1 MKGKYV
7 IHSIGPVWSNNS
19 DKSLIIKQFETC
31 IVNTLEMANR
41 IGVETISIPAI
52 STGAN
57 NFPRIKCAEKMILRV
72 A

>member
-1 MKGKYV
+1 
-7 IHSIGPVWSNNS
+7 
-19 DKSLIIKQFETC
+19 
-31 IVNTLEMANR
+31 MANR